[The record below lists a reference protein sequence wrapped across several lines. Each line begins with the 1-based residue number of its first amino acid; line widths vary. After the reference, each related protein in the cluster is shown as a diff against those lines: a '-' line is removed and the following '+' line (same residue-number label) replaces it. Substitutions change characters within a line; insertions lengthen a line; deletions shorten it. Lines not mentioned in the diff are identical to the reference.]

1 MAGSLGRTLL
11 MYGVILAAVRVM
23 GKRQISQLQTSEL
36 VVTLLLSELAVLPIQ
51 EEDTPLWM
59 GLVPMGALVLCELL
73 ASFSMLKSGRFRKL
87 VCGSPTVV
95 IQRGEILQKQMR
107 RLRMTTEDLFEQL
120 RQNGVF
126 YLEDV
131 AWAIVETNGTLS
143 VLRRPE
149 QDPATPKQLGL
160 KPENQG
166 LEVAVISDG
175 ELSRQSLALCGR
187 DEAWVEKRLK
197 ERGLGRQEVFLM
209 TVRTDGN
216 YRIVRRRASGGCSH
230 GAIRGP

>member
-1 MAGSLGRTLL
+1 MIASLGRTLL

-59 GLVPMGALVLCELL
+59 GLLPMGALVLCELL

-149 QDPATPKQLGL
+149 QD
-160 KPENQG
+160 
-166 LEVAVISDG
+166 
-175 ELSRQSLALCGR
+175 
-187 DEAWVEKRLK
+187 
-197 ERGLGRQEVFLM
+197 
-209 TVRTDGN
+209 
-216 YRIVRRRASGGCSH
+216 RRPPSSWG
-230 GAIRGP
+230 

>member
-1 MAGSLGRTLL
+1 

-107 RLRMTTEDLFEQL
+107 RLRMTTEDLLEQL
-120 RQNGVF
+120 RQNNVF
-126 YLEDV
+126 YLDEV
-131 AWAIVETNGTLS
+131 AYAIIETNGMMS
-143 VLRRPE
+143 VIKYPE
-149 QDPATPKQLGL
+149 SDPLTPKQAGVAA
-160 KPENQG
+160 PFAG
-166 LEVAVISDG
+166 LEAAVVSDG
-175 ELSRQSLALCGR
+175 EISDHSLELCGKNR
-187 DEAWVEKRLK
+187 AWVEAKAR
-197 ERGLGRQEVFLM
+197 EAGLRIEDIFLM
-209 TVRTDGN
+209 TARGD
-216 YRIVRRRASGGCSH
+216 GGCKIVVKEKK
-230 GAIRGP
+230 A